1 MTRRI
6 SVFGATGSI
15 GQNTLD
21 LIRRDRAG
29 TRVVALTGGRNV
41 AQLAADAREFGAEIA
56 VTSNHDRSVP
66 PCYNGTP
73 LDIIHEWASDFS
85 GESISPEV
93 AVQYVLEDLSTIL
106 EGPVGLPEHL
116 PLNHKAALILGVLLE
131 TDLIREVPMVS

>member
-1 MTRRI
+1 MTTRFMSLSETI
-6 SVFGATGSI
+6 SVW
-15 GQNTLD
+15 
-21 LIRRDRAG
+21 
-29 TRVVALTGGRNV
+29 VP
-41 AQLAADAREFGAEIA
+41 
-56 VTSNHDRSVP
+56 NHDRSVP